1 MALAAESES
10 GMLTCGSAGIVG
22 DSAFVFAEDSTGTES
37 EVCFISPKVS
47 LAPRRDGAAGD
58 SEGIQLLI
66 RFRASSEISTK
77 RIPASRFD
85 SLIHAISPLA
95 SIQSFEP
102 GS

>member
-1 MALAAESES
+1 MAFAAERES
-10 GMLTCGSAGIVG
+10 GMLTCGSARVVG
-22 DSAFVFAEDSTGTES
+22 DSAFVLTEGSAGTES
-37 EVCFISPKVS
+37 EVFISPKVS
-47 LAPRRDGAAGD
+47 PALRRDGAAGD

-77 RIPASRFD
+77 RTPASRFD